1 MRSLRVRFEE
11 FELDTARLQLLRAG
25 EPVHLTPKAFR
36 LLAFLVEAAPRV
48 VPKAELHSHLWP
60 NGVVTDETLAGLV
73 KEVRKAVA
81 DAARAPP
88 FIRTA
93 YRVGY
98 AFCGKLEGLQP
109 RARLLRWLVIGRR
122 RVELSDGENIIGR
135 DPTAAARID
144 DATVSRRHARLTV
157 TDEGTLLEDLGG
169 KNGTTCGGVPVRS
182 AMRLASGARLAC
194 GRVQITYLESPQGPS
209 TVTQLSERRELRA
222 TRT

>member
-25 EPVHLTPKAFR
+25 EPVHLTPKAYR
-36 LLAFLVEAAPRV
+36 LLAFLIEAAPRV

-73 KEVRKAVA
+73 KEVRKALA
-81 DAARAPP
+81 DATRASPL
-88 FIRTA
+88 IRTA
-93 YRVGY
+93 FRVGY
-98 AFCGKLEGLQP
+98 AFGGDLERLQTG
-109 RARLLRWLVIGRR
+109 ARLLRWLVIGRR

-135 DPTAAARID
+135 DPTATAQID

-169 KNGTTCGGVPVRS
+169 KNGTTRGGVPVDS
-182 AMRLASGARLAC
+182 AIKLASGDRIAC
-194 GRVQITYLESPQGPS
+194 GRVQITYCESPQGPS
-209 TVTQLSERRELRA
+209 TLTQLSERREPRA
-222 TRT
+222 DR

>member
-11 FELDTARLQLLRAG
+11 FELDTARMQLLRAG

-36 LLAFLVEAAPRV
+36 LLAFLIEAAPRV

-73 KEVRKAVA
+73 KEVRKALK
-81 DAARAPP
+81 DATRATP

-93 YRVGY
+93 YRIGY
-98 AFCGKLEGLQP
+98 AFGGTLESLQSH
-109 RARLLRWLVIGRR
+109 ARLLRWLEIGRR

-135 DPTAAARID
+135 DPTATARID

-169 KNGTTCGGVPVRS
+169 KNGTTRGGVPVGS
-182 AMRLASGARLAC
+182 AVKLASGDRLAC
-194 GRVQITYLESPQGPS
+194 GRVLITYCESPQGPS
-209 TVTQLSERRELRA
+209 TVTQLSERRESRA
-222 TRT
+222 IR

>member
-11 FELDTARLQLLRAG
+11 FELDTARVQLLRAG
-25 EPVHLTPKAFR
+25 EPVHLTPMAFR
-36 LLAFLVEAAPRV
+36 LLAFLIEAAPRV

-73 KEVRKAVA
+73 KEVRKALA

-98 AFCGKLEGLQP
+98 AFCGTLEGLQP

-122 RVELSDGENIIGR
+122 HVELSDGENIIGR

-157 TDEGTLLEDLGG
+157 TDEGTLLEDLGS
-169 KNGTTCGGVPVRS
+169 KNGTTRGGVPVGS
-182 AMRLASGARLAC
+182 AVKLATGDRLAC
-194 GRVQITYLESPQGPS
+194 GRVQVTYCESPQGPS
-209 TVTQLSERRELRA
+209 TLTQLSERRESRPV
-222 TRT
+222 R